1 MKIRFTAQAV
11 LFASFAVM
19 SSFPLYAAIAYQKIT
34 DGTAVDIK
42 GVRHTAR
49 EYPGHHG
56 PWDLADRIKAVAPA
70 YTYEDRA
77 RHRQGSGFFA
87 VFIDA
92 NTGVPTRVTII
103 KSTGHPTL
111 DQSAI
116 EALQRWRWKPGR
128 WKEVDLPV
136 TFTMAPGPKTPPPGA
151 VRLPS
156 RW

>member
-1 MKIRFTAQAV
+1 MTIRFTAQSV

-19 SSFPLYAAIAYQKIT
+19 SSFPLYAATWAYQKT
-34 DGTAVDIK
+34 GGTAVDIK
-42 GVRHTAR
+42 GVRHTAG
-49 EYPGHHG
+49 EYPGHRG
-56 PWDLADRIKAVAPA
+56 PWDIADRIKAVAPA

-92 NTGVPTRVTII
+92 NTGVPTRVAMI

-111 DQSAI
+111 DQAAI

-128 WKEVDLPV
+128 WKEVDIPV
-136 TFTMAPGPKTPPPGA
+136 TFTMASGAKTPPPGA
-151 VRLPS
+151 IPLS
-156 RW
+156 R